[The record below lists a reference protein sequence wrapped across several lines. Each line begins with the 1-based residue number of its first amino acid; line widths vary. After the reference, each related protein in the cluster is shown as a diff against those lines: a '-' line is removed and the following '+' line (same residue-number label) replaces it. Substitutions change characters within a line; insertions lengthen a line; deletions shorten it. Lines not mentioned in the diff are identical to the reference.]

1 LSWIDAAKRLAAESA
16 AAHVESGMVVGLG
29 SGSTAVHAIRS
40 IGERLSSEALND
52 VLGVPTSHQAEMD
65 AVEAGIPLTS
75 LSEHPELDL
84 GIDGADQIS
93 GGLDAI
99 KGGGGALMREKV
111 VASASR
117 LYILA
122 ADERKLADRL
132 GAGQPLPLEVLPFA
146 LGSVL
151 RGIEEL
157 GSKAVVRKGSGKLG
171 PVVTDNGNFIV
182 DADFGAIPDPRRLD
196 TELKAVPGVLE
207 TGLFLG
213 YAHLAYVGTE
223 SGVRKLSP

>member
-1 LSWIDAAKRLAAESA
+1 
-16 AAHVESGMVVGLG
+16 MVVGLG

-117 LYILA
+117 LYILV

-182 DADFGAIPDPRRLD
+182 DADFGAIPDPRGLD
-196 TELKAVPGVLE
+196 AELKAVPGVLE

>member
-1 LSWIDAAKRLAAESA
+1 MSWIDAAKRLAAESA

-40 IGERLSSEALND
+40 IGERLSSEVLND

-65 AVEAGIPLTS
+65 AVEARIPLTS

-117 LYILA
+117 IYILA

>member
-1 LSWIDAAKRLAAESA
+1 
-16 AAHVESGMVVGLG
+16 
-29 SGSTAVHAIRS
+29 
-40 IGERLSSEALND
+40 
-52 VLGVPTSHQAEMD
+52 
-65 AVEAGIPLTS
+65 
-75 LSEHPELDL
+75 
-84 GIDGADQIS
+84 
-93 GGLDAI
+93 
-99 KGGGGALMREKV
+99 MREKV

-117 LYILA
+117 LYILV

-146 LGSVL
+146 LGSAL
-151 RGIEEL
+151 RGIEGL

-182 DADFGAIPDPRRLD
+182 DADFGAIPDTRGLD
-196 TELKAVPGVLE
+196 AELKAVPGVLE

-223 SGVRKLSP
+223 SGVRKLSS

>member
-1 LSWIDAAKRLAAESA
+1 LSWIDSAKRLAAESA

-40 IGERLSSEALND
+40 IGERLSSGALSD

-65 AVEAGIPLTS
+65 AVEVGIPLTT

-93 GGLDAI
+93 GALDAI
-99 KGGGGALMREKV
+99 KGGGGALLREKV
-111 VASASR
+111 VASASK
-117 LYILA
+117 LYILV

-132 GAGQPLPLEVLPFA
+132 GIGQPLPLEVLPFA

-151 RGIEEL
+151 RGI
-157 GSKAVVRKGSGKLG
+157 
-171 PVVTDNGNFIV
+171 
-182 DADFGAIPDPRRLD
+182 GARCDGQR
-196 TELKAVPGVLE
+196 
-207 TGLFLG
+207 
-213 YAHLAYVGTE
+213 
-223 SGVRKLSP
+223 

>member
-40 IGERLSSEALND
+40 IGERLSSKALND

-65 AVEAGIPLTS
+65 AVEARIPLTT
-75 LSEHPELDL
+75 LSEHPMLDL

-93 GGLDAI
+93 SGLDAI

-117 LYILA
+117 LYILV

-182 DADFGAIPDPRRLD
+182 DADFGAIPDPRGLD
-196 TELKAVPGVLE
+196 AELKAVPGVLE

>member
-1 LSWIDAAKRLAAESA
+1 LSWIDSAKRLAAESA

-40 IGERLSSEALND
+40 IGERLSSGALSD

-65 AVEAGIPLTS
+65 AVEVGIPLTT

-117 LYILA
+117 LYILV

-151 RGIEEL
+151 RGIEGL

-182 DADFGAIPDPRRLD
+182 DADFGAIPDPRGLD
-196 TELKAVPGVLE
+196 AELKAVPGVLE